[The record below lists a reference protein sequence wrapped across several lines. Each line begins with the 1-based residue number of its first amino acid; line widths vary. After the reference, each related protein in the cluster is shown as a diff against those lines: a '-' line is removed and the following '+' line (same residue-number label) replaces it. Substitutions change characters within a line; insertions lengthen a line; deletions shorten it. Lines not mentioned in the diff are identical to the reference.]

1 MRFDRKLAA
10 AATALVERLRP
21 APTTVDEDDI
31 RLMPGETRV
40 ALVTLFGV
48 PRADVPD
55 ILTATAA
62 TLARFD
68 RVVYLTDD
76 PDFSELRRRGA
87 TFEYLPALSEI
98 TTRGAGLPWAR
109 YLAERRTILVAKWR
123 PVQEISYGLSFDDL
137 IAAVAAAAAET
148 PGAAEF

>member
-1 MRFDRKLAA
+1 MRFDRRLAA
-10 AATALVERLRP
+10 AASALAERLRP
-21 APTTVDEDDI
+21 GAPPLDEDDI

-55 ILTATAA
+55 ILSATAA

-68 RVVYLTDD
+68 RIVYLTDD
-76 PDFSELRRRGA
+76 PDFAELRRRGA
-87 TFEYLPALSEI
+87 TYEYLPALAEM

-109 YLAERRTILVAKWR
+109 YLAERRSIIVAKWR

-137 IAAVAAAAAET
+137 IGAVAAAAAEA